1 MKLKNRTVCCN
12 FLLIVKNFPED
23 RRTYEVV
30 SDSVADQRIFARRG
44 FHANFTAKN
53 RLVLDPLRVQDKLT
67 NIKSRRRKWD
77 KISHTL
83 RSIHCENKIFLS
95 LIFT

>member
-1 MKLKNRTVCCN
+1 MRLSATVLQIKEYLHVGVFMRILQQKN
-12 FLLIVKNFPED
+12 
-23 RRTYEVV
+23 
-30 SDSVADQRIFARRG
+30 G
-44 FHANFTAKN
+44 
-53 RLVLDPLRVQDKLT
+53 LVLDPLRVQDKLT